1 MKSFSNEAKKISIVF
16 VCDACGEDTPV
27 ETIEVPVDGEIVVNA
42 VCPACFKEFDVKI
55 VHKNGSSWV
64 EIPDVNDDEITITIV
79 E

>member
-1 MKSFSNEAKKISIVF
+1 MKNFPNEAKKISIIF

-27 ETIEVPVDGEIVVNA
+27 EALEVPTDGEIVVNA

-55 VHKNGSSWV
+55 SRKNGNSWV
-64 EIPDVNDDEITITIV
+64 EVSDVEADEITITVV